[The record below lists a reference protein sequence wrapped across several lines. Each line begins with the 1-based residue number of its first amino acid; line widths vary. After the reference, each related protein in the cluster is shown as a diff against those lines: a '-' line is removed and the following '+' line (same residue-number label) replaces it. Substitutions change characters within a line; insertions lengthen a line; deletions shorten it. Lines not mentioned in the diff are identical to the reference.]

1 MECSTEKMIDKL
13 VTHIEKSDLP
23 PYFMPTAF
31 QTLNTPLPL
40 TPAGKVDYRALEKE
54 AAKK

>member
-1 MECSTEKMIDKL
+1 MIDKL